1 MQVTVNVIS
10 LPPVIVDAFND
21 MLTASV
27 TPIFNEDAL
36 PSKAQ
41 ANLLS
46 SAYFACQ
53 KSICMKFM
61 PELEAAGMFDGVI
74 SIDYPGF
81 KWTRGLKFCY
91 AVDMIVPSL
100 VKTMAELMVEG
111 REFPGFI
118 DFIDAWEGI
127 KIDKVT
133 GDLLEHIEGP
143 AARRLEEH
151 ALGLSKANCTLM
163 VGETPTII
171 RRVLNN
177 VAAALK
183 AGADKPLDCLSND
196 MEFLVPNLVIEM

>member
-1 MQVTVNVIS
+1 MQVTVNVVS
-10 LPPVIVDAFND
+10 LPPVVVDAFND

-41 ANLLS
+41 AGLLAA
-46 SAYFACQ
+46 AYFACQ

-61 PELEAAGMFDGVI
+61 PELESAGMFKDVV

-81 KWTRGLKFCY
+81 KWNRGLKFCY
-91 AVDMIVPSL
+91 AVDMIIPSL
-100 VKTMAELMVEG
+100 VKTMAELIVQG
-111 REFPGFI
+111 RDFSGFM
-118 DFIDAWEGI
+118 DFLEAWEGI
-127 KIDKVT
+127 KIDKAT
-133 GDLLEHIEGP
+133 GELLEHIEGP

-151 ALGLSKANCTLM
+151 ALGLCKANCSLM

-177 VAAALK
+177 VK
-183 AGADKPLDCLSND
+183 GAVEVGSDTPLDCLTHD
-196 MEFLVPNLVIEM
+196 MEYLLPNLVVEL